1 MAREGVL
8 LFEGVKM
15 GRSVKDNLEPEEYVV
30 YADVIHG
37 EFIEPFDKVI
47 AIEAST
53 SLLSGRPTKSHL
65 KAIAEEL
72 PFSMP
77 DLLPETLDNFLTK
90 NQRPHRIG
98 KLMGP
103 RLNYVLVS
111 TQEIK
116 EIFRDQEGWDRFYQK
131 YKAPGLLHFSRVG
144 FDREKSQALL
154 YVGHQQHWLVGS
166 ASYELRKKENEV
178 WTLHQAGMGVIS

>member
-1 MAREGVL
+1 MPRRA
-8 LFEGVKM
+8 
-15 GRSVKDNLEPEEYVV
+15 KDNLEPEEYVV

-37 EFIEPFDKVI
+37 KFIEPFDKVI

-65 KAIAEEL
+65 KEIVEEL

-77 DLLPETLDNFLTK
+77 DLLPETLDDFLTK
-90 NQRPHRIG
+90 NQRPRSIG
-98 KLMGP
+98 KLIGL
-103 RLNYVLVS
+103 RLNYVLIS

-131 YKAPGLLHFSRVG
+131 YKSPGLLHFSRVG

-154 YVGHQQHWLVGS
+154 YVGHQQHWLAGS
-166 ASYELRKKENEV
+166 ACYELLKKKNEV
-178 WTLHQAGMGVIS
+178 WTLHPAGMGVIS